1 MMSMMVMIKVVVV
14 VVMTTSEKPQI
25 KPQTTPESPQVESP
39 KREARFA
46 QISPVGIMIAIT
58 TRTDYRS
65 TVIKSDR

>member
-46 QISPVGIMIAIT
+46 QISPVAVAVAVTIAIPSKN
-58 TRTDYRS
+58 RS
-65 TVIKSDR
+65 